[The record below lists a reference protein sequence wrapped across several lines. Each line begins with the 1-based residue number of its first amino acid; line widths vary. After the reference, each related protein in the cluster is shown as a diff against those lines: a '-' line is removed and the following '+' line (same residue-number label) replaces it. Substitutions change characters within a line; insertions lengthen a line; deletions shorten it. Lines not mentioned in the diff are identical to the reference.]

1 MANIFS
7 DFSFLKNY
15 WQFFV
20 TGVEVTI
27 ELAIVSII
35 LGTVLGIMLAMAKRS
50 KVWILSLLSK
60 AFIGFI
66 RDTPLLAQIYIVYI
80 ALPMVTGLSVPDFVT
95 GAVALTLYSSAYIA
109 EIIRSGIQSLPA
121 GQSEAAASLG
131 MTSRQAMRDIILPQ
145 AFKNILPALGNQF
158 IGNVKDSSLV
168 SVLGITDLM
177 YQAQTVRG
185 STALGLQPILVA
197 SGLYLIMTWLLNR
210 VLVYVERRMGV
221 SDNH

>member
-1 MANIFS
+1 MANLFS
-7 DFSFLKNY
+7 GFSFLKNY

-50 KVWILSLLSK
+50 KVWILRLLSK

-80 ALPMVTGLSVPDFVT
+80 ALPAVTGLSVPDFVT

-210 VLVYVERRMGV
+210 VLSYGERRMSV
-221 SDNH
+221 SDNR

>member
-1 MANIFS
+1 MANFFS
-7 DFSFLKNY
+7 GFSFLKNY

-20 TGVEVTI
+20 MGVEVTI

-80 ALPMVTGLSVPDFVT
+80 ALPAVTGLSVPDFVT

-109 EIIRSGIQSLPA
+109 EIIRSGIQSLPV

-210 VLVYVERRMGV
+210 VLSYGERRMSV
-221 SDNH
+221 SDNR

>member
-1 MANIFS
+1 MANFFS
-7 DFSFLKNY
+7 GFSFLKNY

-20 TGVEVTI
+20 MGVEVTI

-80 ALPMVTGLSVPDFVT
+80 ALPAVTGLSVPDFVT

-210 VLVYVERRMGV
+210 VLSYGERRMSV
-221 SDNH
+221 SDNR

>member
-1 MANIFS
+1 MANFFS
-7 DFSFLKNY
+7 GFSFLKNY

-20 TGVEVTI
+20 MGVEVTI

-80 ALPMVTGLSVPDFVT
+80 ALPAVTGLSVPDFVT

-210 VLVYVERRMGV
+210 VLSYGERRMSI
-221 SDNH
+221 SDNR

>member
-1 MANIFS
+1 MANFFS
-7 DFSFLKNY
+7 DFSFLNNY

-20 TGVEVTI
+20 MGVEVTI

-80 ALPMVTGLSVPDFVT
+80 ALPEVTGLNVPDFVT
-95 GAVALTLYSSAYIA
+95 GLVALTLYSSAYIA

-131 MTSRQAMRDIILPQ
+131 MTSRQVMRDIILPQ

-210 VLVYVERRMGV
+210 VLLYVERRMSV
-221 SDNH
+221 SDNR

>member
-1 MANIFS
+1 M
-7 DFSFLKNY
+7 
-15 WQFFV
+15 
-20 TGVEVTI
+20 GVEVTI

-35 LGTVLGIMLAMAKRS
+35 LGTVLGVMLAMAKRS

-80 ALPMVTGLSVPDFVT
+80 ALPEVTGLSVPDFVT

-210 VLVYVERRMGV
+210 VLSYVERRMSV
-221 SDNH
+221 SDNR

>member
-1 MANIFS
+1 MANFFS
-7 DFSFLKNY
+7 GFSFLKNY

-80 ALPMVTGLSVPDFVT
+80 GLPAVTGISVPDFVT

-121 GQSEAAASLG
+121 GQSEAATSLG

-210 VLVYVERRMGV
+210 VLSYGERRMSV
-221 SDNH
+221 SDNR

>member
-1 MANIFS
+1 M
-7 DFSFLKNY
+7 
-15 WQFFV
+15 

-80 ALPMVTGLSVPDFVT
+80 ALPAVTGLSVPDFVT

-210 VLVYVERRMGV
+210 VLSYGERRMSV
-221 SDNH
+221 SDNR

>member
-1 MANIFS
+1 MANFFS
-7 DFSFLKNY
+7 GFSFLKNY

-50 KVWILSLLSK
+50 KAWILSLLSK

-80 ALPMVTGLSVPDFVT
+80 ALPAVTGLSVPDFVT

-210 VLVYVERRMGV
+210 VLSYGERRMSV
-221 SDNH
+221 SDNR

>member
-1 MANIFS
+1 MANFFS
-7 DFSFLKNY
+7 GFSFLKNY

-20 TGVEVTI
+20 MGVEVTI

-80 ALPMVTGLSVPDFVT
+80 ALPAVTGLSVPDFVT

-109 EIIRSGIQSLPA
+109 EIIRSGIQSLPV

-210 VLVYVERRMGV
+210 VLSYVERRMSV
-221 SDNH
+221 SDNR